1 MARKLERTPLRE
13 LQGRKV
19 RLLCDIETKGG
30 TILGRGT
37 VMLVEGKF
45 QGLALERAE
54 VCPHCRC
61 GHRQRIARVPY
72 GNVELVAD
80 DDEQQEN
87 GNG

>member
-1 MARKLERTPLRE
+1 MARKLERIPLRE

-19 RLLCDIETKGG
+19 RLLRDMETKGG

-37 VMLVEGKF
+37 VMVVEGKF

-72 GNVELVAD
+72 GDVELVA

>member
-1 MARKLERTPLRE
+1 MARKLERIPLRE

-19 RLLCDIETKGG
+19 RLLRDMETKGG

-37 VMLVEGKF
+37 VMVVEGKF
-45 QGLALERAE
+45 QGLALQRAE

-72 GNVELVAD
+72 GDVDLVA
-80 DDEQQEN
+80 DDEQQEEDHD
-87 GNG
+87 

>member
-1 MARKLERTPLRE
+1 MARKLERIPLRE
-13 LQGRKV
+13 LRGRKV
-19 RLLCDIETKGG
+19 RLLLDMETKGG

-37 VMLVEGKF
+37 VMVVEGKF

-72 GNVELVAD
+72 GDVDLVA